1 MQLSDVTNEY
11 LENLKR
17 LKLLVN
23 TPSSAKLPRN
33 LLKALSDLCIN
44 NIGILNEFYDFIY
57 KLGKILRKNLTKE
70 KFSGILYI

>member
-1 MQLSDVTNEY
+1 MQLSDVKLAHEY

-23 TPSSAKLPRN
+23 TPSSAELPHN

-44 NIGILNEFYDFIY
+44 NIKIRNEFYDFIY
-57 KLGKILRKNLTKE
+57 KLGNKYSKI
-70 KFSGILYI
+70 ILQKINDL

>member
-1 MQLSDVTNEY
+1 MQLSDVAHEY

-23 TPSSAKLPRN
+23 TPNSVELPRN

-44 NIGILNEFYDFIY
+44 NIKIRNKFYDFIY
-57 KLGKILRKNLTKE
+57 KLGNKYSKITLQKINDS
-70 KFSGILYI
+70 F

>member
-1 MQLSDVTNEY
+1 MQLSDVKLAHEY

-23 TPSSAKLPRN
+23 TPSSAELPRN

-44 NIGILNEFYDFIY
+44 NIAIRNEFYDFIH
-57 KLGKILRKNLTKE
+57 KLGNKYSKITLQKINDL
-70 KFSGILYI
+70 

>member
-1 MQLSDVTNEY
+1 MKLSDVAHEY

-23 TPSSAKLPRN
+23 TPSSAELPSN

-44 NIGILNEFYDFIY
+44 NIEIRNEFYNFIH
-57 KLGKILRKNLTKE
+57 KLGNKYSKITLQKINDS
-70 KFSGILYI
+70 F

>member
-1 MQLSDVTNEY
+1 MQLSDVKLAHEY

-23 TPSSAKLPRN
+23 TPSSAELPHN

-44 NIGILNEFYDFIY
+44 NIAIRNEFYDFIG
-57 KLGKILRKNLTKE
+57 LN
-70 KFSGILYI
+70 